1 MLLFVLAYIGGVLT
15 IASPCILPVLPF
27 VFARA
32 DQPFLRRGLP
42 MLLGMAATFAIIAT
56 LAAVGGGWA
65 VQANEY
71 GRYAA
76 IALLALFGVTL
87 LFPELSDR
95 LTRPLVAVGGRL
107 SESADRNEHAGGVW
121 PSLLRGV
128 WPSLLLG
135 VATGLLWAPCAGP
148 VLGLILTGAALEGA
162 NVQTTL
168 LLLAYA
174 AGAATSLALA
184 LLVGGRVFAAMK
196 RSLGAG
202 EWVRRG
208 LGAAVLV
215 AVVAIAFGVDTG
227 FLTQVSLAN
236 TASLEQSLVDRFRP
250 AGGRVDAK
258 PQSSTVMAGGAMMSA
273 NPSMAM
279 SAKPQSMAMSA
290 DPGGR
295 QGGEASSSTV
305 MAGGAMMSANPSMA
319 MTAKP
324 RSMAMSA
331 DPGGRQGGDASSS
344 TVMAG
349 GAMMSANPSMAIT
362 AKPQSMAMSADP
374 GAMMK
379 AAPAAA
385 SENLPVE
392 GALPSLSGAV
402 EWLNSPPL
410 TAESLKGKVVL
421 VDFWTYSCINCLRS
435 IPYVRAWAQ
444 KYKDQGLVVIGVH
457 APEFPFEKNIDN
469 VKNAVARL
477 KIDYPVAID
486 NDYAI
491 WRAFSN
497 EYWPA
502 DYFIDAEGRIR
513 HHFFGEGDY
522 AQSEIAIQELLAE
535 AGKRDLPAS
544 VVAVNATGAEA
555 ASDEPDVKSP
565 ETYIGYTRAEN
576 FASPGGAVSDA
587 THDYSLADLELNHWG
602 LAGDWKVGG
611 EYATLA
617 KKDGAISFRFHARD
631 LHLVLGPG
639 ADGAPVR
646 FRVTVD
652 GAAPGESHG
661 ADVNA
666 DGEGVV
672 TENRLYQLVRQ
683 TGPIV
688 DRTFTIQFLD
698 PDVQAYAFTFG

>member
-1 MLLFVLAYIGGVLT
+1 MLLFALAYIGGVLT

-42 MLLGMAATFAIIAT
+42 MLLGMGLTFAVVAT

-71 GRYAA
+71 GRYIA

-95 LTRPLVAVGGRL
+95 LTRPLVALGGRL
-107 SESADRNEHAGGVW
+107 SESADRNENVG
-121 PSLLRGV
+121 SV

-135 VATGLLWAPCAGP
+135 IATGLLWAPCAGP
-148 VLGLILTGAALEGA
+148 VLGLILTGAALQGA
-162 NVQTTL
+162 NVQTTF

-184 LLVGGRVFAAMK
+184 LLIGGRVFTAMK

-215 AVVAIAFGVDTG
+215 AVVAIFFGVDTG

-236 TASLEQSLVDRFRP
+236 TASLEQSLVDRIHP
-250 AGGRVDAK
+250 ASAK
-258 PQSSTVMAGGAMMSA
+258 VASSVVMPEGGGAMMSA
-273 NPSMAM
+273 NPSM
-279 SAKPQSMAMSA
+279 
-290 DPGGR
+290 
-295 QGGEASSSTV
+295 
-305 MAGGAMMSANPSMA
+305 MMSANAPSMA
-319 MTAKP
+319 MNAT
-324 RSMAMSA
+324 
-331 DPGGRQGGDASSS
+331 
-344 TVMAG
+344 
-349 GAMMSANPSMAIT
+349 
-362 AKPQSMAMSADP
+362 
-374 GAMMK
+374 
-379 AAPAAA
+379 PAAA
-385 SENLPVE
+385 MKAVEAPAPNALPVE
-392 GALPSLSGAV
+392 GSLPSLAGAV

-410 TAESLKGKVVL
+410 TPAELKGKVVL

-435 IPYVRAWAQ
+435 IPYVRAWAD

-457 APEFPFEKNIDN
+457 APEFAFEKNIGN
-469 VKNAVARL
+469 VKQAVAKLR
-477 KIDYPVAID
+477 IDYPVAVD

-502 DYFIDAEGRIR
+502 DYFIDANGKIR

-522 AQSEIAIQELLAE
+522 AESEKVIQQLLAE
-535 AGKRDLPAS
+535 AGKGNLPAGMVS
-544 VVAVNATGAEA
+544 VSATGAEA
-555 ASDEPDVKSP
+555 AADEADVKSP
-565 ETYIGYTRAEN
+565 ETYIGFARSEN
-576 FASPGGAVSDA
+576 FASPGGAVGD
-587 THDYSLADLELNHWG
+587 TPHLYSTGDLKQLNDWG
-602 LAGDWKVGG
+602 LSGDWTIGG
-611 EYATLA
+611 QSASLNKT
-617 KKDGAISFRFHARD
+617 DGAIAFRFHARD
-631 LHLVLGPG
+631 LHLVLGPSAQG
-639 ADGAPVR
+639 KPVR
-646 FRVTVD
+646 FRVTID

-661 ADVNA
+661 ADTNA
-666 DGEGVV
+666 DGEGMV
-672 TENRLYQLVRQ
+672 TDHRLYQLVRQ
-683 TGPIV
+683 SGPV
-688 DRTFTIQFLD
+688 MDRTFTIQFLD

>member
-1 MLLFVLAYIGGVLT
+1 MFLFLLAYIGGVLT
-15 IASPCILPVLPF
+15 ILSPCILPVLPF

-42 MLLGMAATFAIIAT
+42 LLLGMAATFAVIAT

-95 LTRPLVAVGGRL
+95 LTRPLVALGGRL
-107 SESADRNEHAGGVW
+107 SESADRNEHAG
-121 PSLLRGV
+121 SV

-148 VLGLILTGAALEGA
+148 VLGLILTGAALQGA
-162 NVQTTL
+162 NVHTTL

-202 EWVRRG
+202 EWIRRG

-215 AVVAIAFGVDTG
+215 AVVAIALGLDTG
-227 FLTQVSLAN
+227 FLTQISLAN
-236 TASLEQSLVDRFRP
+236 TASLEQSLVDRFHP
-250 AGGRVDAK
+250 AGGRVDAT
-258 PQSSTVMAGGAMMSA
+258 PSSSVVMAGGGAMMMSGNAPTMAMNADPAGKGGAEPPSSVVTPGGGAMMSA
-273 NPSMAM
+273 NAPTMAM
-279 SAKPQSMAMSA
+279 N
-290 DPGGR
+290 
-295 QGGEASSSTV
+295 
-305 MAGGAMMSANPSMA
+305 ANPA
-319 MTAKP
+319 
-324 RSMAMSA
+324 
-331 DPGGRQGGDASSS
+331 
-344 TVMAG
+344 
-349 GAMMSANPSMAIT
+349 
-362 AKPQSMAMSADP
+362 
-374 GAMMK
+374 AMMK
-379 AAPAAA
+379 AASAGAA
-385 SENLPVE
+385 ENLPVE
-392 GALPSLSGAV
+392 GMLPPLLGAV
-402 EWLNSPPL
+402 QWLNSPPL

-435 IPYVRAWAQ
+435 IPYVRAWAE

-469 VKNAVARL
+469 VKSAVARL

-491 WRAFSN
+491 WRAFNN

-513 HHFFGEGDY
+513 HHYFGEGDY
-522 AQSEIAIQELLAE
+522 AESEKVIQQLLAE
-535 AGKRDLPAS
+535 AGKGNLPANVVS
-544 VVAVNATGAEA
+544 VSATGAEA
-555 ASDEPDVKSP
+555 ASDEADVKSP
-565 ETYIGYTRAEN
+565 ETYIGYMRAEN

-587 THDYSLADLELNHWG
+587 AHDYSVADLKLNDWG
-602 LAGDWKVGG
+602 LAGAWTVGAQ
-611 EYATLA
+611 YATLD
-617 KKDGAISFRFHARD
+617 KKDGAISYRFHARD

-639 ADGAPVR
+639 ADGAPVH
-646 FRVTVD
+646 FRVTID

-661 ADVNA
+661 ADVDAN
-666 DGEGVV
+666 GEGVV

-688 DRTFTIQFLD
+688 DRTFTIEFLD